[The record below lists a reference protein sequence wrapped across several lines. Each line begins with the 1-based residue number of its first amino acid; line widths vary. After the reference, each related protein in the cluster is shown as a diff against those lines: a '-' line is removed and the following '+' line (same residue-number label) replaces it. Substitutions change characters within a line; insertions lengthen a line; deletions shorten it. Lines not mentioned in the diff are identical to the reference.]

1 MVQRKR
7 KPQRGDR
14 ELSKLFSNKL
24 DILSPPRG
32 FCYCRN
38 LTGGFTP
45 VCSLSHLR
53 CFNPNSSQQ
62 ETPFKRGCLTLH
74 GESAYTPRRIG
85 LHSTENRLTL
95 HGASAFAPRS
105 IGLRSTE
112 RKTPPLRGTVSAPEI
127 IDARGTFLPLPFRP
141 LHICVSDEKQL
152 IGAYQKSR
160 RDERSQTGAQAP
172 GNDATRK
179 EAPKGRQS
187 S

>member
-1 MVQRKR
+1 MVLRQTTANK
-7 KPQRGDR
+7 KHPLRGGV
-14 ELSKLFSNKL
+14 S
-24 DILSPPRG
+24 
-32 FCYCRN
+32 
-38 LTGGFTP
+38 
-45 VCSLSHLR
+45 
-53 CFNPNSSQQ
+53 
-62 ETPFKRGCLTLH
+62 
-74 GESAYTPRRIG
+74 
-85 LHSTENRLTL
+85 HSTENRLTL
-95 HGASAFAPRS
+95 HGASAYAPRS

-179 EAPKGRQS
+179 EAPRGRQS

>member
-95 HGASAFAPRS
+95 HGASADATAS
-105 IGLRSTE
+105 IFRSTSE
-112 RKTPPLRGTVSAPEI
+112 ATSEAYGKRGISILRILLRFHIFFI
-127 IDARGTFLPLPFRP
+127 IFL
-141 LHICVSDEKQL
+141 QGL
-152 IGAYQKSR
+152 INFVNFACGNPM
-160 RDERSQTGAQAP
+160 QTNIQTINPA
-172 GNDATRK
+172 
-179 EAPKGRQS
+179 
-187 S
+187 

>member
-62 ETPFKRGCLTLH
+62 KTPSKRGCLTLH
-74 GESAYTPRRIG
+74 GESAYT
-85 LHSTENRLTL
+85 
-95 HGASAFAPRS
+95 PRS